1 MVCLGNICRSPTAAT
16 LMRHRLREAG
26 LEDRVSVESAGT
38 GDWHVGEPFDRRAAA
53 EARRRGMTLE
63 GRARQFERRD
73 FGRFDLVLAM
83 DHENLAELRRLAPD
97 DAARDKVRLLRS
109 FDPASDSDDI
119 AVPDP
124 YFGGDDGFRHAFDLI
139 DAACLGLVEHLRA
152 GPLAAA

>member
-1 MVCLGNICRSPTAAT
+1 
-16 LMRHRLREAG
+16 
-26 LEDRVSVESAGT
+26 
-38 GDWHVGEPFDRRAAA
+38 
-53 EARRRGMTLE
+53 
-63 GRARQFERRD
+63 
-73 FGRFDLVLAM
+73 M
-83 DHENLAELRRLAPD
+83 DHENLAALRRLAPD

-109 FDPASDSDDI
+109 FDPASGSDDI